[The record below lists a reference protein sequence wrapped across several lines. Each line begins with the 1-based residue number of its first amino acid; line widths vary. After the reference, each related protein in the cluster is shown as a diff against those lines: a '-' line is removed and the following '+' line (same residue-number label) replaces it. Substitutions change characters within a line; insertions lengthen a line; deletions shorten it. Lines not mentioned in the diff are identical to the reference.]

1 MKKGLG
7 PIKPKSFLDTKKQMI
22 GRGQLTI
29 HKESSKSSSMSDIS
43 SQSIPAHCLYE
54 MTVEEMLLFHDAL
67 IVHLNKL
74 LEKHG
79 LSLIP
84 ATFKNKYYSQLFK
97 LSHQNHWWSWL
108 QFRKFKHT
116 AVSNSSLIDICSFA
130 SIIPQ
135 GRSPF
140 YKIPIIIHRFVNHL
154 TLNALSVQGI
164 FRVSGNTKRI
174 GGLLD
179 IYDDQTD
186 YGNNY
191 DFQHHTVYDVADAL
205 KKFLRSLPEPLFT
218 HMLHDKFLDCLQIH
232 NEKDQIHAL
241 QQLILFL
248 PREHSLALLYILE
261 FLVLVA
267 SKSSENQMDLT
278 NLATIFA
285 PNLMSSSDESH
296 AITDYPKTIKLI
308 SILLHNSSE
317 FKLYDYPA
325 YEFLEG
331 YKGKLPELEK
341 KKSVSR
347 PRAVTMGVAT
357 RYSVGETNS
366 IPTSKTPSQLFVPSN
381 ASPLRSSTVEQST
394 PRVVDSPSLLVMT
407 DFPSTRVD
415 TDDLGTSHISVQDRL
430 SAVIPNRLSFKP
442 FRSRSS
448 TSPSRT

>member
-22 GRGQLTI
+22 GRGRLTI

-74 LEKHG
+74 LEKQG

-97 LSHQNHWWSWL
+97 LSHQNHWWS
-108 QFRKFKHT
+108 
-116 AVSNSSLIDICSFA
+116 C
-130 SIIPQ
+130 
-135 GRSPF
+135 
-140 YKIPIIIHRFVNHL
+140 
-154 TLNALSVQGI
+154 
-164 FRVSGNTKRI
+164 
-174 GGLLD
+174 
-179 IYDDQTD
+179 
-186 YGNNY
+186 

-218 HMLHDKFLDCLQIH
+218 HMLHDKFLDCLRKPLSKINALEIH

-285 PNLMSSSDESH
+285 PNLMSSSDESQ

-308 SILLHNSSE
+308 SILLHNISE
-317 FKLYDYPA
+317 FRLYDYPA